1 MWSERY
7 VLWETSAVLAIFAI
21 LTGLALGTLG
31 AGGAILALPAFTYA
45 AHLPHREASATS
57 LLVVGTA
64 ALIGGLMTLRR
75 CQASPDEALP
85 DFKIALPFLVTGLLG
100 SWGGAKL
107 SPFIPD
113 VALKLLFGA
122 IVVAAAAALAARAL
136 AKSPT
141 DTPAPA
147 KAPPRWLAPLLGLC
161 VGGLTGLVGVGG
173 GFIIVPALTLIGGL
187 SLKRASATSV
197 WIITGNAA
205 AALIGYIG
213 QVHIAWGLA
222 GAFLA
227 VTLAAMVVG
236 QRLAQH
242 TNPRTLQ
249 LVFATFLLIIGAVTL
264 LKR

>member
-1 MWSERY
+1 MP
-7 VLWETSAVLAIFAI
+7 WETSATLAVFAI

-75 CQASPDEALP
+75 CQNNPEEARP
-85 DFKIALPFLVTGLLG
+85 DFKVALPFLVTGLLG
-100 SWGGAKL
+100 SWGGATL
-107 SPFIPD
+107 SRFVPEL
-113 VALKLLFGA
+113 VLKLFFGTV
-122 IVVAAAAALAARAL
+122 VVAAAAAMAARAL
-136 AKSPT
+136 TK
-141 DTPAPA
+141 
-147 KAPPRWLAPLLGLC
+147 PPREAIPPRTAPVWLAPLLGLW

-205 AALIGYIG
+205 SALLGYVG
-213 QVHIAWGLA
+213 HVQIAWGLA
-222 GAFLA
+222 GAFLT
-227 VTLAAMVVG
+227 VTLIAMGIG
-236 QRLAQH
+236 QRLARH
-242 TNPRTLQ
+242 ANPRTLQ
-249 LVFATFLLIIGAVTL
+249 LIFAAFLLVIGVITL
-264 LKR
+264 IKH